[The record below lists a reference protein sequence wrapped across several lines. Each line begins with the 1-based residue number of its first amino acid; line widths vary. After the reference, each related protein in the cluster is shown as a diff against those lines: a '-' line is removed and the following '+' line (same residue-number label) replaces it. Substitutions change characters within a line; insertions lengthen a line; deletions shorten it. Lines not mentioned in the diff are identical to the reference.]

1 MAKIF
6 VLLVV
11 LTLSVGAFA
20 QDIQRDVPTPWV
32 MVFKVDITT
41 QWSPTGFVIESG
53 DTILIMADGIAST
66 EGANPS
72 PRQFEWIGP
81 EGRGQSIAVAGF
93 PMAGVPEQCVLGKI
107 GLDGAPF
114 YIGRGL
120 GFKATKSGTLY
131 LGYNDTDFSQNY
143 GTYILYL
150 FRYPTGAPLGM
161 VRVAGGTLL
170 MGSASGTGEEDERPH
185 IS

>member
-1 MAKIF
+1 MKRNASF
-6 VLLVV
+6 VLMLSCLLVPS
-11 LTLSVGAFA
+11 LFA
-20 QDIQRDVPTPWV
+20 QDIDRNITTRLPKS
-32 MVFKVDITT
+32 FRVDITT
-41 QWSPTGFVIESG
+41 QWTATTFNIVTG
-53 DTILIMADGIAST
+53 DTIAILVTGIAST

-143 GTYILYL
+143 GYY
-150 FRYPTGAPLGM
+150 
-161 VRVAGGTLL
+161 VA
-170 MGSASGTGEEDERPH
+170 H
-185 IS
+185 IFPPK